1 MMCGTALLIYLL
13 ENNRDTLPEP
23 IYILILAIVKFNILK
38 IKSKT
43 LRVLNSQ
50 LQGLLLWICPALT
63 YKFIEKEKIADLFMK
78 ELTVYEPKYEEE
90 HERQRVILGLSTLM
104 KHTEKPQFV
113 LAAFPELFKTLI
125 KLIKKN
131 AEERIDEIDVQ
142 EGKKDD
148 EDDDEDEEEEDE
160 NFDLGD
166 ESEDDAE
173 FWEEQYD
180 DNYESPLMSVDEIQY
195 FESSVQQV
203 QS

>member
-1 MMCGTALLIYLL
+1 MTA
-13 ENNRDTLPEP
+13 R
-23 IYILILAIVKFNILK
+23 
-38 IKSKT
+38 
-43 LRVLNSQ
+43 RV
-50 LQGLLLWICPALT
+50 
-63 YKFIEKEKIADLFMK
+63 ADLFMK